1 MNWITNK
8 LAVGDIQ
15 DYINRRKLRK
25 IGVTPVDVREFW
37 DESDDAFEPED
48 IDGLVRSINPDEKVM
63 IFCDAGM
70 DRSPFVAALYLV
82 INKNLTFSEAYTL
95 VSKGRP
101 QTITHYEWAKE
112 MESFYDGNVPVD
124 APEPIA
130 LELEED
136 VEIDEDETC
145 CG

>member
-8 LAVGDIQ
+8 LAVGDIR
-15 DYINRRKLRK
+15 DFLNKRELRKL
-25 IGVTPVDVREFW
+25 GVTPVDVREFW
-37 DESDDAFEPED
+37 DENDDHFEPED
-48 IDGLVRSINPDEKVM
+48 LDGLVRSIQPDEKVM

-82 INKNLTFSEAYTL
+82 INNSINFSEAYML

-101 QTITHYEWAKE
+101 QTITHYEWVTV
-112 MESFYDGNVPVD
+112 MEDFYNSVTPVEYV
-124 APEPIA
+124 EPIV

-136 VEIDEDETC
+136 VEIDVDTEED
-145 CG
+145 